1 MGGGRAA
8 PSDAEHSA
16 PMTLPGEIYRSVIKT
31 KPFAGYTGRKEAA
44 WLLDSHK

>member
-1 MGGGRAA
+1 M
-8 PSDAEHSA
+8 S
-16 PMTLPGEIYRSVIKT
+16 LLGEFYCDVIKT

>member
-1 MGGGRAA
+1 M
-8 PSDAEHSA
+8 SLHDEF
-16 PMTLPGEIYRSVIKT
+16 YRRVIKT